1 MCIDFVSNGANYV
14 LIYAVASPIG
24 DAIHNIRSGQCVKS
38 IMVGHLK
45 RYSDSK
51 LFFYLSTFMWVYAVK
66 SITSVLDVVVA
77 DLDGIVVLFRGAL
90 TGLL

>member
-1 MCIDFVSNGANYV
+1 MSIDFVSNRANYV
-14 LIYAVASPIG
+14 LIYYV
-24 DAIHNIRSGQCVKS
+24 HNIRNGQCVKS

-51 LFFYLSTFMWVYAVK
+51 LFFYISTFMCVYAVE
-66 SITSVLDVVVA
+66 SITSVLDIVFV